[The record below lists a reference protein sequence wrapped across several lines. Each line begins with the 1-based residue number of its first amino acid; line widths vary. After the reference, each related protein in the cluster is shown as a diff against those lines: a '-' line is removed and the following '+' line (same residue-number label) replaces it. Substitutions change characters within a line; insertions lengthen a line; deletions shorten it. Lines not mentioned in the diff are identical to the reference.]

1 MTSSSV
7 DALAAIRIP
16 FVRAFVLARVAA
28 ALGTQI
34 VTVAVG
40 WQLYERTG
48 SAWSLGLVGL
58 FELTP
63 VLLFTV
69 PAGNIADRYPRR
81 TVAMLAQVV
90 AGIAALGLMA
100 VSWVQGPIS
109 VVYAMLLLVG
119 AARAFAGPAVSTILP
134 QLLKAEQFVNANA
147 WSSSAFQFAS
157 VSGPALGGLIIAWTG
172 SVTWAYLAAAIGQVI
187 FIAGFAALPV
197 VAPAPAPDTRRSFA
211 DMFAG
216 FRFIRRTPVFLA
228 AITLDMFAVLLGGA
242 VALLPI
248 FAKDILHVG
257 ADGLGL
263 LRAAP
268 GAGSLLMMLIIT
280 RLKPWRQPGRV
291 LIFVVIGF
299 GLATIGFGLSTS
311 FILSV
316 IFLFLTGLF
325 DAVSVVIRITL
336 EQVVTP
342 DRLRGRVSA
351 INYVFIGFS
360 NEFGAFESGAT
371 AALFGP
377 VISVVAGGIGTIAVV
392 TGVAFAFPS
401 LLRIGPLHT
410 LKPADEEEISEE
422 IAEEAE
428 VRHGV

>member
-1 MTSSSV
+1 MSSPSPATH
-7 DALAAIRIP
+7 DPYAAVRLP
-16 FVRAFVLARVAA
+16 FVRAFVAARVSAS
-28 ALGTQI
+28 LGTQI
-34 VTVAVG
+34 VTLAVG
-40 WQLYERTG
+40 YELYERTG

-63 VLLFTV
+63 VLLFMIA
-69 PAGNIADRYPRR
+69 AGNAADRYARR
-81 TVAMLAQVV
+81 DIAMLAQAV
-90 AGIAALGLMA
+90 AAIAAIGLMA
-100 VSWVQGPIS
+100 VSWTQGPVW
-109 VVYAMLLLVG
+109 VVYAMLMLVG
-119 AARAFAGPAVSTILP
+119 TARAFAGPAVSTILP
-134 QLLKAEQFVNANA
+134 QLLKREQFVNANA
-147 WSSSAFQFAS
+147 WASSAFQFAS
-157 VSGPALGGLIIAWTG
+157 AAGPALGGLIIAWTG
-172 SVTWAYLAAAIGQVI
+172 AVTWAYMFAAIGQVI
-187 FIAGFAALPV
+187 FIIGF
-197 VAPAPAPDTRRSFA
+197 FA
-211 DMFAG
+211 VPRVPPPKKGTTSRKLLDVFAG
-216 FRFIRRTPVFLA
+216 FSFIRRTPVFLA

-257 ADGLGL
+257 ADGLGW

-280 RLKPWRQPGRV
+280 RLKPWKKPGHV
-291 LIFVVIGF
+291 LVYTVIGF
-299 GLATIGFGLSTS
+299 GLATIAFGLSTS
-311 FILSV
+311 FILSLV
-316 IFLFLTGLF
+316 ALFLTGIF
-325 DAVSVVIRITL
+325 DAISVVVRITL

-351 INYVFIGFS
+351 INYVFVGFS

-377 VISVVAGGIGTIAVV
+377 VISVVGGGIGTILVV
-392 TGVAFAFPS
+392 LGVAWKWPA

-410 LKPADEEEISEE
+410 LSQEEEEE

>member
-1 MTSSSV
+1 MTSSPI
-7 DALAAIRIP
+7 DAYAAIRIP

-69 PAGNIADRYPRR
+69 LAGNIADRYPRR
-81 TVAMLAQVV
+81 TVAMLAQAV

-100 VSWVQGPIS
+100 VSWVQGPVS
-109 VVYAMLLLVG
+109 VIYAMLLLVG
-119 AARAFAGPAVSTILP
+119 TARAFAGPAVSTILP

-147 WSSSAFQFAS
+147 WSASAFQFAS
-157 VSGPALGGLIIAWTG
+157 VSGPALGGFIIAWTG
-172 SVTWAYLAAAIGQVI
+172 SVTWAYLVAAIGQVI
-187 FIAGFAALPV
+187 FIIGFTALPV
-197 VAPAPAPDTRRSFA
+197 IAPTPDSGTRRSFA

-311 FILSV
+311 LSA

-410 LKPADEEEISEE
+410 LKPDEEEEIAEE

-428 VRHGV
+428 VRHTV